1 MSHEQTCSS
10 SDLLAATVTLQ
21 LVQTRPERAVQ
32 TRFSDLPGLKVTL
45 RSQVG
50 VGKHGVLLPDGA
62 EPFDGVDE
70 FLIVHK
76 L

>member
-1 MSHEQTCSS
+1 M
-10 SDLLAATVTLQ
+10 LGV
-21 LVQTRPERAVQ
+21 
-32 TRFSDLPGLKVTL
+32 KVTL

-50 VGKHGVLLPDGA
+50 VGKHGVLLPYGA

-70 FLIVHK
+70 FLIVHE